1 MIFYGSKYALLQSC
15 IVRYSVKLEFFMH
28 VHGDHDGY
36 SFDDSSAQ
44 SFTILVDMV
53 PIVQDVRILAWWDYS
68 DTVLQLSRKCYTS
81 YCSFDM
87 RCSAVDVG
95 AFSSKSYTNYG
106 NLYIFFFFNALC
118 IYWGSL

>member
-68 DTVLQLSRKCYTS
+68 DTVLQLSR
-81 YCSFDM
+81 FDNS
-87 RCSAVDVG
+87 RDPATDTVVIDDVL
-95 AFSSKSYTNYG
+95 AF
-106 NLYIFFFFNALC
+106 FALVF
-118 IYWGSL
+118 SVRRLATTA